1 MSTPLSKL
9 ADNLS
14 EIYSKKC
21 RNKNCKSECEL
32 KWLKNNKLSHNCK
45 KSRKKQLKPIHGLI
59 KKFPNTYKFF
69 NNDISKFM
77 LLLRKGVYLYEF
89 MESWERFMETTFSK
103 KKSFY
108 SKLHLEDVADEDSI
122 HTQKVLNFKFNLI
135 QIKKPR
141 QILLSTC
148 SK

>member
-1 MSTPLSKL
+1 
-9 ADNLS
+9 
-14 EIYSKKC
+14 
-21 RNKNCKSECEL
+21 
-32 KWLKNNKLSHNCK
+32 
-45 KSRKKQLKPIHGLI
+45 
-59 KKFPNTYKFF
+59 
-69 NNDISKFM
+69 M

-89 MESWERFMETTFSK
+89 MKSWERFMKTTLSK

-141 QILLSTC
+141 RILLSTC